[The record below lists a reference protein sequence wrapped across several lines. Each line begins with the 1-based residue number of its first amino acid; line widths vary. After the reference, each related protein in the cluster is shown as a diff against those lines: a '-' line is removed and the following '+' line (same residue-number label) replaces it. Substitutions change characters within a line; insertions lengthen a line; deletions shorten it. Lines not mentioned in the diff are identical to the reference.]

1 MKIRHLS
8 KFSSCEGISQCYTNV
23 ILTCHYT
30 AVELIEDQYKYLR
43 MFTWD
48 NSIYNIHIS
57 NTIKWDQKNQHLDF
71 KYMYIV
77 FYLCLNTDVVI

>member
-30 AVELIEDQYKYLR
+30 VVELTEDQYKYLR

-48 NSIYNIHIS
+48 NSLHVYNIHLFTS
-57 NTIKWDQKNQHLDF
+57 
-71 KYMYIV
+71 
-77 FYLCLNTDVVI
+77 YLIP

>member
-8 KFSSCEGISQCYTNV
+8 KCSSCEGISQCYTNV

-30 AVELIEDQYKYLR
+30 VVELIEDQYKYLR

-48 NSIYNIHIS
+48 NSIYNIHLF
-57 NTIKWDQKNQHLDF
+57 TA
-71 KYMYIV
+71 
-77 FYLCLNTDVVI
+77 YLTP